1 MKIWKRN
8 AIIATVLLFVCAG
21 IYLNWS
27 YNNKQPAAAELTDTL
42 DAEQV
47 MGEGLVISDPSDAAV
62 EEASAQA
69 GAQMEDYFAQVR
81 LSPHE
86 SRDSAVEL
94 LEQTIAYDEG
104 TEVGTAATQ
113 TLNELVSTA
122 LSEAQIE
129 SLVIA
134 KGYADCVTYIHDDT
148 VCVAVAAPAEGLD
161 QTDVALISDVVTA
174 MAVMEQEGVCGL
186 STGIGSDIAEMLGM
200 KSAAKGVRIVSDK
213 EGRLFVECNVV
224 ANFGYSVF
232 ELAKN
237 VQDAVRSSL
246 ESVTG
251 LNVAKVNV
259 NVCGIALPRESR
271 K

>member
-81 LSPHE
+81 LSRQE

-129 SLVIA
+129 SLLIA
-134 KGYADCVTYIHDDT
+134 KGYADCVAFMGDDAISIVVST
-148 VCVAVAAPAEGLD
+148 EDGTLDAA
-161 QTDVALISDVVTA
+161 DVAKIT
-174 MAVMEQEGVCGL
+174 
-186 STGIGSDIAEMLGM
+186 DIAMTETGYAA
-200 KSAAKGVRIVSDK
+200 SAIRIMA
-213 EGRLFVECNVV
+213 
-224 ANFGYSVF
+224 AN
-232 ELAKN
+232 
-237 VQDAVRSSL
+237 
-246 ESVTG
+246 
-251 LNVAKVNV
+251 
-259 NVCGIALPRESR
+259 
-271 K
+271 